1 MITSAIKPAPHYFQ
15 KAKPASVRL
24 WHWLTF
30 LFFTISITTVIFGST
45 LFKTNS
51 NINMVQQQVQE
62 QGGTITKNQAR
73 SVAHEYSD
81 KLWMLHKYIGFG
93 LSFLIFS
100 RIIIEVRLSKE
111 KKLSTKIRSSLGYP
125 VGTPEKRHF
134 LFVQFSY
141 AVFYIIFI
149 IMATT
154 GLVLA
159 FEDIEWLKPV
169 HNLAKETHSIV
180 QWGLYTFFVIH
191 IAGVIRAD
199 LTKHTGIVSRM
210 INGKENNLAS

>member
-1 MITSAIKPAPHYFQ
+1 MTTSASKPAQHYFQ
-15 KAKPASVRL
+15 TAKPASIRL

-30 LFFTISITTVIFGST
+30 LFFTASITTVIFGST
-45 LFKTNS
+45 LFKTAN
-51 NINMVQQQVQE
+51 NISLVQQQVQE
-62 QGGTITKNQAR
+62 KGGIVTKDQAR
-73 SVAHEYSD
+73 NVAHEYSD

-100 RIIIEVRLSKE
+100 RIIIEVRLSKG
-111 KKLSTKIRSSLGYP
+111 KKLSTKIRSALVYP
-125 VGTPEKRHF
+125 AGAPEKKHF

-141 AVFYIIFI
+141 VVFYILFI
-149 IMATT
+149 TMATT

-159 FEDIEWLKPV
+159 FEDFEWLKPV

-199 LTKHTGIVSRM
+199 LTKHNGIVSRM
-210 INGKENNLAS
+210 INGKENN

>member
-1 MITSAIKPAPHYFQ
+1 MKTSASKPASHYFQ
-15 KAKPASVRL
+15 TAKPSSIRL

-30 LFFTISITTVIFGST
+30 LFFSASITTVIFGST
-45 LFKTNS
+45 LFKTS
-51 NINMVQQQVQE
+51 NNISLVQQQVQE
-62 QGGTITKNQAR
+62 KGGIVTKDQAR

-111 KKLSTKIRSSLGYP
+111 KKLSTKIRSALGYP
-125 VGTPEKRHF
+125 AGTPEKKHL

-141 AVFYIIFI
+141 AVFYILVIT
-149 IMATT
+149 MATT

-159 FEDIEWLKPV
+159 FEDVEWLKPV

-199 LTKHTGIVSRM
+199 LTKYNGIVSRM
-210 INGKENNLAS
+210 INGKENN

>member
-1 MITSAIKPAPHYFQ
+1 MTGSASKPAQHYFQ
-15 KAKPASVRL
+15 TAKPASIRL

-45 LFKTNS
+45 LFKTAN
-51 NINMVQQQVQE
+51 NMSLVQQQVQE
-62 QGGTITKNQAR
+62 KEGIVTKDQAR

-81 KLWMLHKYIGFG
+81 KLWILHKYIGFG
-93 LSFLIFS
+93 LSFLMLS
-100 RIIIEVRLSKE
+100 RIIIEVRLSEE
-111 KKLSTKIRSSLGYP
+111 KKLSTKIRSALGYP
-125 VGTPEKRHF
+125 AGIPEKKHL

-141 AVFYIIFI
+141 AVFYILFI
-149 IMATT
+149 TMATT

-169 HNLAKETHSIV
+169 NNLAKETHSVV
-180 QWGLYTFFVIH
+180 QWGLYTFFLIH

-199 LTKHTGIVSRM
+199 LTKHNGIVSRM
-210 INGKENNLAS
+210 INGKENN